1 MLYDSKD
8 EKVSLEK
15 EVEYL
20 QNYIDLQRLR
30 ISDSVLINFT
40 IEGDLG
46 GRMVEPLLLIPFVE
60 NAFKHGV
67 SYLAESNIDINLKID
82 QRVLHFRVENNRMKK
97 NNDPVQQESGIG
109 LKNVLRR
116 LDLLYPGTHIINIDE
131 TATKY
136 IVNLYISF

>member
-30 ISDSVLINFT
+30 ISDSVIINFK
-40 IEGDLG
+40 IEGNING
-46 GRMVEPLLLIPFVE
+46 KMVEPMLLIPFVE

-67 SYLAESNIDINLKID
+67 SYLEASHIDIHLKID
-82 QRVLHFRVENNRMKK
+82 NNDLQFRIENNRIKK
-97 NNDPVQQESGIG
+97 NDDPIQQESGIG

-116 LDLLYPGTHIINIDE
+116 LDLLYPGTHTINIEE
-131 TATKY
+131 TTTKY
-136 IVNLYISF
+136 IVNLDISL

>member
-30 ISDSVLINFT
+30 ISDSVNINFT
-40 IEGDLG
+40 IEGNING
-46 GRMVEPLLLIPFVE
+46 KMVEPMLLIPFVE

-67 SYLAESNIDINLKID
+67 SYLDESNIDIHLKID
-82 QRVLHFRVENNRMKK
+82 QEVLHFRVENNRIKK

-116 LDLLYPGTHIINIDE
+116 LDLLYPGTHIINIEE
-131 TATKY
+131 TTAKY
-136 IVNLYISF
+136 IVNLYISL